1 MTSRTTGVWLVTS
14 VATIVVAIAHERHG
28 NTPEVVAPELL
39 VAARERRCNDVINS
53 NEHLQKMSAQ

>member
-39 VAARERRCNDVINS
+39 VATRERRCNDVINS
-53 NEHLQKMSAQ
+53 IEHQRMVTLQ